1 MVVRRKSIHNKRS
14 KKSGP
19 MARRFEL
26 KNWFVNEINLEI
38 KYEAR
43 SFFQCKEVYFL
54 NNKEKIDALF

>member
-1 MVVRRKSIHNKRS
+1 MMVRRKSIHNKRS

-19 MARRFEL
+19 MARRTEL

-43 SFFQCKEVYFL
+43 SFFFKCKKVYFL
-54 NNKEKIDALF
+54 NNKETN

>member
-1 MVVRRKSIHNKRS
+1 MMVRRKSIHNKRS

-19 MARRFEL
+19 MARRIEL

-43 SFFQCKEVYFL
+43 SFFINVKKCIF
-54 NNKEKIDALF
+54 